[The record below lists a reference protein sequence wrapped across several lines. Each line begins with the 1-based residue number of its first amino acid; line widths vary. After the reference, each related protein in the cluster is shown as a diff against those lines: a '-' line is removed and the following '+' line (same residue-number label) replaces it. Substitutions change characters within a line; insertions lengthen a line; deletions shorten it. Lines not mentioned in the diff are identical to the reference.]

1 MSDKKKKEP
10 FEFRYTYPSLDWYG
24 VKNVV
29 INDGDYYYFTIE
41 RRYGPSWWLI
51 GKNPPKDKNKTEWSS
66 EQLGEIEEPDL
77 KRFIEWAK
85 EDRGSRITDIHSIS
99 GDFNI
104 VEDIARLIKREE
116 DKR

>member
-1 MSDKKKKEP
+1 MIDKKKKEP

-41 RRYGPSWWLI
+41 RRFGPSWWLV
-51 GKNPPKDKNKTEWSS
+51 GTNPPKDKNKFKWTETS
-66 EQLGEIEEPDL
+66 LGEIEESDL

-85 EDRGSRITDIHSIS
+85 RDDGSRITEIRSIAGSFDILK
-99 GDFNI
+99 
-104 VEDIARLIKREE
+104 DIARLIKREE